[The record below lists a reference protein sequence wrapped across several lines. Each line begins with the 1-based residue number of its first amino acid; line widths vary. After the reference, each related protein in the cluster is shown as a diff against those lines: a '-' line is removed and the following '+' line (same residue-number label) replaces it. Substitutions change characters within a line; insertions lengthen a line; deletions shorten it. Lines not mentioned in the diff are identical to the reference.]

1 MREQAPAV
9 APPQAVV
16 PTPVPAPVP
25 VPAGITVESNTVNAF
40 DPLAGFS
47 FGGPVAQAKR
57 KGSKTEYPIVPD
69 PTGDLARIAGQYKLD
84 KEMAESLKGTLES
97 GRDTLI
103 AGTRQF
109 YFDRFH
115 GIAEP
120 ESSVAVNAGSEG
132 EILVTFPESF
142 TIAPSPKEVVAVIGA
157 EAARQLFR
165 PAFEL
170 KVKSDELPEGPQ
182 TQALLNELMAVFAK
196 HGASSAVSF
205 KQSIKPRK
213 GFNLVRHT
221 RFDVA
226 TNLAL
231 DKVCS
236 IVPRIIVKGRE

>member
-1 MREQAPAV
+1 MREQAAPP
-9 APPQAVV
+9 PPQAVA
-16 PTPVPAPVP
+16 PTPAPAPVS
-25 VPAGITVESNTVNAF
+25 VPAGIVVESNTVTAF

-47 FGGPVAQAKR
+47 FGGPVAQSKR
-57 KGSKTEYPIVPD
+57 KSSKTEYPVVPD

-97 GRDTLI
+97 GRDSLI

-109 YFDRFH
+109 YFSRFH

-120 ESSVAVNAGSEG
+120 ESSVAIATSEG
-132 EILVTFPESF
+132 EVLVTFPESF
-142 TIAPSPKEVVAVIGA
+142 TIAPSPKDVVAVIGA
-157 EAARQLFR
+157 DAARQLFR

-213 GFNLVRHT
+213 GFNIVRHT

-236 IVPRIIVKGRE
+236 IVPRIVTKGRE

>member
-1 MREQAPAV
+1 MRAQAAPV
-9 APPQAVV
+9 APPQAVAV
-16 PTPVPAPVP
+16 PTPTPVPAP
-25 VPAGITVESNTVNAF
+25 AGIVVESTTVNAF

-57 KGSKTEYPIVPD
+57 KGSKTEYPVVPD
-69 PTGDLARIAGQYKLD
+69 PTGELSRIAGQYKLD
-84 KEMAESLKGTLES
+84 KEQAESLKGTLES
-97 GRDTLI
+97 GRDALI
-103 AGTRQF
+103 AGTRKF

-120 ESSVAVNAGSEG
+120 ESSVAISTSEG
-132 EILVTFPESF
+132 EVLVTFPESF
-142 TIAPSPKEVVAVIGA
+142 TIAPSPKDVVAVIGA
-157 EAARQLFR
+157 DAARQLFR

-226 TNLAL
+226 TNLAM

-236 IVPRIIVKGRE
+236 IVPRIVTKGRE